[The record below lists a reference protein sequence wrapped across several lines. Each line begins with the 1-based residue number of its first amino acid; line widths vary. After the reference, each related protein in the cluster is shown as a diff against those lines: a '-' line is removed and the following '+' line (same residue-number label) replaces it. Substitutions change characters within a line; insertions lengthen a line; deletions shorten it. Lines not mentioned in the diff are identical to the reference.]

1 MPQIKAA
8 VHLIIAAEALVACAL
23 GAMSRVRLSA
33 MLAAAALLLLA
44 AALCLI
50 ITETI
55 FYNGG

>member
-23 GAMSRVRLSA
+23 GAMSRARLSA
-33 MLAAAALLLLA
+33 ILAAAALLLLV

-50 ITETI
+50 IAETI